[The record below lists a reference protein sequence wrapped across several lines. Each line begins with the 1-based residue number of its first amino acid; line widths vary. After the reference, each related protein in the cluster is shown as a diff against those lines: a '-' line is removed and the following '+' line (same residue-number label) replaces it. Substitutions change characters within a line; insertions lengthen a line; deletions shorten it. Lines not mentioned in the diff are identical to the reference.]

1 MSEITPNTPNPVRE
15 ELWAAIIA
23 ALNGDDVDVPVPAW
37 RREEFLVGILG
48 AIKGVEG
55 ATVPEPVWRE
65 EQYLKAMFDTLSEG
79 AGSSYKL
86 LKSAEFTVNTSS
98 TSAIDVGTVAAGSAA
113 YDSSKIIYVRIRD
126 KAGVRDGYF
135 TESDIWFQ
143 NQYQYKS
150 EVTLVNVCGRLVIG
164 KGNVSSTSCGVYAYS
179 ISYDGTVTIKAKYSS
194 SYGTINGTYVVE
206 VYALDWPDKVS
217 PFVAVS

>member
-1 MSEITPNTPNPVRE
+1 MTREE

-23 ALNGDDVDVPVPAW
+23 ALNGDDIDVPVPAW

-65 EQYLKAMFDTLSEG
+65 EQYLKAMFDTLAGG

-98 TSAIDVGTVAAGSAA
+98 TTAIDVGTVDAGSDA
-113 YDSSKIIYVRIRD
+113 YDSSKLIYVRVRD

-135 TESDIWFQ
+135 TETDTWFP

-150 EVTLVNVCGRLVIG
+150 IASTLATCGKLAIG
-164 KGNVSSTSCGVYAYS
+164 KGSVSTSQYGVYPS
-179 ISYDGTVTIKAKYSS
+179 TISSDGTVAIKAKYNT
-194 SYGTINGTYVVE
+194 SYGTIDGTYVVE
-206 VYALDWPDKVS
+206 VYALDWPDKAS
-217 PFVAVS
+217 PFVTVS

>member
-1 MSEITPNTPNPVRE
+1 MTREE

-55 ATVPEPVWRE
+55 ASVPEPVWRE
-65 EQYLKAMFDTLSEG
+65 EQYLKAMFDTLSGG

-86 LKSAEFTVNTSS
+86 LKSAEFTVSTTSS
-98 TSAIDVGTVAAGSAA
+98 TPIDVGTVAAGATA

-126 KAGVRDGYF
+126 KAGVRAGYF
-135 TESDIWFQ
+135 TESDTWFP

-150 EVTLVNVCGRLVIG
+150 QTSSLESSGRLSIG
-164 KGNVSSTSCGVYAYS
+164 KGTVSTSSGSSGVYAYS
-179 ISYDGTVTIKAKYSS
+179 ISSDGTVTIKAKYSS
-194 SYGTINGTYVVE
+194 SYGTINGTFVVE

-217 PFVAVS
+217 PFVTVS

>member
-1 MSEITPNTPNPVRE
+1 MTREE

-37 RREEFLVGILG
+37 RREEFLIGILG

-55 ATVPEPVWRE
+55 ASAPEPVWRE
-65 EQYLKAMFDTLSEG
+65 EQYLKAMFDELSSG
-79 AGSSYKL
+79 GGGSSYKL

-98 TSAIDVGTVAAGSAA
+98 TTAIDVGTVAAGSDA
-113 YDSSKIIYVRIRD
+113 YDSSKLIYVRVRD
-126 KAGVRDGYF
+126 KAGVRNGYF
-135 TESDIWFQ
+135 TEYDAWFP
-143 NQYQYKS
+143 NPYQYKGGTDS
-150 EVTLVNVCGRLVIG
+150 MTVASKLIIG
-164 KGNVSSTSCGVYAYS
+164 KGGFGTSAGGVYPNA
-179 ISYDGTVTIKAKYSS
+179 ISSDGTVEIKARYNA

-217 PFVAVS
+217 PFVTVS

>member
-1 MSEITPNTPNPVRE
+1 MTREE
-15 ELWAAIIA
+15 ELWAAIVA

-48 AIKGVEG
+48 AINGVEG

-65 EQYLKAMFDTLSEG
+65 EQYLKAMFDTLSGG

-113 YDSSKIIYVRIRD
+113 YDSSKLIYVRIRD
-126 KAGVRDGYF
+126 KAGVRNGYF
-135 TESDIWFQ
+135 TEYDACFP
-143 NQYQYKS
+143 NPYQYKGETS
-150 EVTLVNVCGRLVIG
+150 SMTVSSKFIIG
-164 KGNVSSTSCGVYAYS
+164 KGTVGASSGGVYPNS
-179 ISYDGTVTIKAKYSS
+179 ISSDGTVEIKAKYSS
-194 SYGTINGTYVVE
+194 SYGTIDGTYVVE

-217 PFVAVS
+217 PFVTVS

>member
-1 MSEITPNTPNPVRE
+1 MTREE
-15 ELWAAIIA
+15 ELWAAIVA

-55 ATVPEPVWRE
+55 AAVPEPVWRE
-65 EQYLKAMFDTLSEG
+65 EQYLKAMFDTLSGG

-98 TSAIDVGTVAAGSAA
+98 TSETTVGSFNVPELSDLEA
-113 YDSSKIIYVRIRD
+113 IIYVKVRD
-126 KAGVRDGYF
+126 KAGKRNGYF
-135 TESDIWFQ
+135 RGGDNFVERKVGTS
-143 NQYQYKS
+143 
-150 EVTLVNVCGRLVIG
+150 V
-164 KGNVSSTSCGVYAYS
+164 VSSIKFSFGVDNSGSIYVGTGTYGVYVS
-179 ISYDGTVTIKAKYSS
+179 GITNSGDVTIKAKYNS

-206 VYALDWPDKVS
+206 VYALSWPKNDS
-217 PFVAVS
+217 PFK